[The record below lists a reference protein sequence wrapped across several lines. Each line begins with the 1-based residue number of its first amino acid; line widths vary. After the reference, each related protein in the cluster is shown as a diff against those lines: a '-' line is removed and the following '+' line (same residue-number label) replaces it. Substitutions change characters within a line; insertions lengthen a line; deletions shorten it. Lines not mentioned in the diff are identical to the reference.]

1 MSLWLIGKIAK
12 ETLMDID
19 KQTIPQ
25 LIADLKQAAENCPR
39 CAGTRETVFTSRGR
53 DNIVNCL
60 ECEPIHDALGHLEA
74 AMKLL
79 KDL

>member
-1 MSLWLIGKIAK
+1 
-12 ETLMDID
+12 MDID
-19 KQTIPQ
+19 KQSLPQ

-39 CAGTRETVFTSRGR
+39 CEGTRETVFTSRGR

-60 ECEPIHDALGHLEA
+60 ECEPIHEALGHLEA
-74 AMKLL
+74 ARKLL